1 MNSHCSNCCN
11 NCRGELCASKVPI
24 FENLNGGELLEIVE
38 NINHKEYAK
47 GEMIFSEGDK
57 ANTLYFIN
65 EGKIKI
71 YKYTKDG
78 KEQILYVLSEG
89 DIFGELH
96 LIKPSK
102 YGFNSKAIED
112 AKICTLTKDEM
123 KEIMMK
129 NPEISIKV
137 LETLGERLSKVE
149 NLAQNLATNDVDSRM
164 AYLLLDLM
172 EKYGEGS
179 GENISINLPLSRED
193 MANYIGVTRETIS
206 RKLKKFE
213 DEELIKIV
221 GTKNIIILVSSNVP
235 SKSNKTA
242 LIIAKPLS
250 FSRMLLNFLLYKI
263 YIIYFNQ

>member
-1 MNSHCSNCCN
+1 MNSNCGNCCN

-24 FENLNGGELLEIVE
+24 FENLNREELLEIVKT
-38 NINHKEYAK
+38 INHKEYAK
-47 GEMIFSEGDK
+47 NDMIFSEGDT
-57 ANTLYFIN
+57 ANTLFFIN

-71 YKYTKDG
+71 YKNTKDG

-89 DIFGELH
+89 DFFGELH

-102 YGFNSKAIED
+102 YGFNAKAIVD

-129 NPEISIKV
+129 NPDISIKL
-137 LETLGERLSKVE
+137 LESIGERLSKVE

-164 AYLLLDLM
+164 AYLLMDLM
-172 EKYGEGS
+172 EKYGDASE
-179 GENISINLPLSRED
+179 EKVSIKLPLSRED

-221 GTKNIIILVSSNVP
+221 GTKNIIILDEEGI
-235 SKSNKTA
+235 KD
-242 LIIAKPLS
+242 
-250 FSRMLLNFLLYKI
+250 
-263 YIIYFNQ
+263 YI